1 MSQLDSLLGVLAAAL
16 VLWLITVFIRRSLYR
31 EFPFFFGYLWVVIAV
46 SALRFWAI
54 RDYLLYFKVFWATE
68 VLYAAVTL
76 FVLNEVFRYVFSEFY
91 EIWWW
96 FRLIFPVAALSLVAF
111 KIVGAV
117 LHPAAQAPPLVP
129 LALSFGLAVNWV
141 EAALFGLICLLVWMV
156 GVWEYYPVGIISGF
170 AVVALG
176 SWSAFAARSIF
187 GTRFNPVGKYL
198 PPLAYFCAVLVW
210 LVTFL
215 RPPRPDRWEQ
225 WKQKITPEQML
236 AELKEYLRILKGKRS
251 Q

>member
-1 MSQLDSLLGVLAAAL
+1 MAKFDAIFGLLGPAL
-16 VLWLITVFIRRSLYR
+16 VLCVVVVFIRRRLYR

-54 RDYLLYFKVFWATE
+54 ADYPLYFKVFWATE

-76 FVLNEVFRYVFSEFY
+76 LVLNEVFRYIFSEFY

-96 FRLIFPVAALSLVAF
+96 FRLIFPAAALSLVTF
-111 KIVGAV
+111 KVAGAL
-117 LHPAAQAPPLVP
+117 LHPTAQAPPLAP
-129 LALSFGLAVNWV
+129 LAISFGLAVSWV

-156 GVWEYYPVGIISGF
+156 GVWEYYPVGIVSGF
-170 AVVALG
+170 AIAALG
-176 SWSAFAARSIF
+176 SWAGYAARSVF
-187 GTRFNPVGKYL
+187 GTKSNIPVKYL

-215 RPPRPDRWEQ
+215 RTPRPERWEQ